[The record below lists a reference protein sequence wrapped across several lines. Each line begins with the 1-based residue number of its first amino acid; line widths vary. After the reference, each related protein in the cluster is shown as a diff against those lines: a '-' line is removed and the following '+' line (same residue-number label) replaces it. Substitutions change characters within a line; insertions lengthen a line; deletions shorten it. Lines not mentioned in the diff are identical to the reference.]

1 MRTQSPTPTLKEAM
15 TQVESLRKHFARI
28 DRDPPTELQV
38 MSMLNIARTRGKW
51 LSKHDW
57 LMVWALGRDRIAVA
71 ERRLRWEDGDI
82 DDVTARA
89 VMLFHPDD
97 AYDSVR
103 ALTA

>member
-1 MRTQSPTPTLKEAM
+1 MNTPNLTDAM
-15 TQVESLRKHFARI
+15 NQIESLTRYFARI

-38 MSMLNIARTRGKW
+38 MNMLNIARTRGRW
-51 LSKHDW
+51 LSKTDW
-57 LMVWALGRDRIAVA
+57 LQVWKLGRDRIAVA

-82 DDVTARA
+82 DDATAS
-89 VMLFHPDD
+89 VCMLFCPDD